1 MELKD
6 HFPKL
11 QPTDKIIDKTI
22 LWAIPHNWLPNHF
35 TIARFIMTPIVIWLI
50 LKEQFLLALITFIV
64 AALTDAIDGAMARLR
79 HQITEWGKIYDPVAD
94 KLLIGATA
102 FLLIDRYLSL
112 YLALAIVF
120 IEIFLIV
127 NGGIRKNKG
136 KVVQANR
143 WGKIK
148 MILQVGG
155 VGFIFLFL
163 LTSSPILLTV
173 SWIILAFAV
182 FFGLISLFTY
192 SI

>member
-1 MELKD
+1 MEIKD

-11 QPTDKIIDKTI
+11 QPTDKIIDKLF
-22 LWAIPHNWLPNHF
+22 LWMIPHNWLPNHF
-35 TIARFIMTPIVIWLI
+35 TIARLLMTPVVIWLI
-50 LKEQFLLALITFIV
+50 LKEQFLLGLITFII
-64 AALTDAIDGAMARLR
+64 AALTDAIDGAMARTR

-102 FLLIDRYLSL
+102 FLLINNYLSL
-112 YLALAIVF
+112 YLALTIVF

-136 KVVQANR
+136 KVVEANR

-148 MILQVGG
+148 MILQALG
-155 VGFIFLFL
+155 VGFIFLFV
-163 LTSSPILLTV
+163 LTNIPALITI
-173 SWIILAFAV
+173 SWIILIPAV

>member
-22 LWAIPHNWLPNHF
+22 LWMVPHNWRPNHF
-35 TIARFIMTPIVIWLI
+35 TIARFIMTPMVIWLI
-50 LKEQFLLALITFIV
+50 LKEHFLIALIAFTV
-64 AALTDAIDGAMARLR
+64 AALTDAIDGAMARTR

-102 FLLIDRYLSL
+102 FLLIDAYLSL
-112 YLALAIVF
+112 YLALGIIS
-120 IEIFLIV
+120 IEILLIV
-127 NGGIRKNKG
+127 NGGIRKNSG
-136 KVVQANR
+136 KLVEANK

-148 MILQVGG
+148 MILQALG
-155 VGFIFLFL
+155 VGFIFLFILTNTPLL
-163 LTSSPILLTV
+163 LTA
-173 SWIILAFAV
+173 SWIVLALAV
-182 FFGLISLFTY
+182 FFGIISLFTY